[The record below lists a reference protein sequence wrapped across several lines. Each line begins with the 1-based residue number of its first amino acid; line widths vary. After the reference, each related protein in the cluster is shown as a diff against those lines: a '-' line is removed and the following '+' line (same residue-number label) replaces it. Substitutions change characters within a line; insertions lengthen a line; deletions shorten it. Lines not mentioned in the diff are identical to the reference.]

1 MKLCCL
7 ASGSAGN
14 MTYIE
19 SNKTRILVDL
29 GLGIRE
35 AEARLLAIGVDP
47 ASIDAIFITHEH
59 VDHIGGVKAFVRK
72 YHTKVCVHER
82 GYNALLEKTV
92 VPEELRLKFTDR
104 DFMFGDILVRSYQLS
119 HDAFCCV
126 GYTFVNRGHK
136 ISIAT
141 DTGVVPSYAIEGM
154 AGSDIIVIEAN
165 HNVQM
170 LLDNPQYTAYLK
182 RRILSAR
189 GHLSNDECAATIYKL
204 VTRAPTFQ
212 FILAHL
218 SEKNNTPM
226 KCFKEVVGNLAL
238 AGIKEGEDVYIDI
251 ALQDRPTRMFEIFDE
266 E

>member
-1 MKLCCL
+1 MKICCL

-19 SNKTRILVDL
+19 SEKTRILVDL

-47 ASIDAIFITHEH
+47 YSIDAIFVTHEH
-59 VDHIGGVKAFVRK
+59 VDHIGGIKAFVRK
-72 YHTKVCVHER
+72 YHTKVCAHEME
-82 GYNALLEKTV
+82 YNALLEKTV
-92 VPEELRLKFTDR
+92 VPQDLRLKFNDN
-104 DFMFGDILVRSYQLS
+104 DFLFNDIRVKNYRLS

-126 GYTFVNRGHK
+126 GYTFISGGHK

-141 DTGVVPSYAIEGM
+141 DTGVVPSYAIDGM
-154 AGSDIIVIEAN
+154 AGSDIIVLESN
-165 HNVQM
+165 HDVQM
-170 LLDNPQYTAYLK
+170 LLDNEKYTSYLK
-182 RRILSAR
+182 KRILSSR
-189 GHLSNDECAATIYKL
+189 GHLSNEECAAVIYKL
-204 VTRAPTFQ
+204 LTKAPTFQ

-226 KCFKEVVGNLAL
+226 KCFESVTKNLAKV
-238 AGIKEGEDVYIDI
+238 GIKEGEDVYIDI
-251 ALQDRPTRMFEIFDE
+251 ALQNRPTRMFEIFDE